1 MSIPSWSDQ
10 LVYFEPLMKVSDKDP
25 ATIATLFEL
34 IDHGMTLIQ
43 LWEYILD
50 TNNINSI
57 SDLKFWQI
65 TWKSSIIIIEMSF
78 VLATSQLTTCF
89 FSEDRNKEDV
99 EDLFTEVFE
108 RLLKVTRVV
117 KKLLDMG
124 VSEKNELKSF
134 EVVLRNL
141 TNFLTKTMG
150 MN

>member
-1 MSIPSWSDQ
+1 
-10 LVYFEPLMKVSDKDP
+10 MKVSDKDP

-50 TNNINSI
+50 TNIINSI

-141 TNFLTKTMG
+141 TNFLTKTIG